1 MFLLNNKVQTGGY
14 KTLLHFPE
22 CSLSFAKIVQTS
34 GKKARFC
41 FPECS
46 LSYAEIVQESAMR
59 ACSLIAERSLSYA
72 KIVQTLFPTKQ
83 NPLFLALPHPC
94 LIALTAH
101 PSFPG

>member
-41 FPECS
+41 FPE
-46 LSYAEIVQESAMR
+46 
-59 ACSLIAERSLSYA
+59 RSLSYA

-83 NPLFLALPHPC
+83 NPLFLASPHPC

-101 PSFPG
+101 PSSPG

>member
-1 MFLLNNKVQTGGY
+1 MFLLNNKVQTGRY

-46 LSYAEIVQESAMR
+46 LSYA
-59 ACSLIAERSLSYA
+59 

-83 NPLFLALPHPC
+83 NPLFLASPHPC
-94 LIALTAH
+94 LIAATAH
-101 PSFPG
+101 PSSPG

>member
-1 MFLLNNKVQTGGY
+1 MFLLNNKVQTGRY
-14 KTLLHFPE
+14 KTFLHFPE

-46 LSYAEIVQESAMR
+46 LSYAKTMQTSGKKARFCFPE
-59 ACSLIAERSLSYA
+59 CSLSYA

-83 NPLFLALPHPC
+83 NPLFLASPHPC
-94 LIALTAH
+94 LIAATAH
-101 PSFPG
+101 PSSPG